1 MSSSPTAGRTNSPS
15 LLDTTNRH
23 TSKPLFIRDTYGAD
37 DDSAINAHYSPDRLS
52 STVASILTSTPLVK
66 THLRTLP
73 PPPREPSMPSRG
85 SGVIGEEGDEDE
97 SFDSSPIPQT
107 LRLKQHVY
115 TIDTIKTDKDN
126 TTTAA
131 LAASST
137 AQEGRQDEVDEGER
151 ILVINPIN
159 S

>member
-1 MSSSPTAGRTNSPS
+1 
-15 LLDTTNRH
+15 
-23 TSKPLFIRDTYGAD
+23 
-37 DDSAINAHYSPDRLS
+37 
-52 STVASILTSTPLVK
+52 
-66 THLRTLP
+66 
-73 PPPREPSMPSRG
+73 MPSRG